1 MSVSKELRKG
11 INRIL
16 WGIPNRYGHLVR
28 EIRRGK
34 CHTILEICVWNGDR
48 SVRMIKTALENDITP
63 ETIRYYG
70 FDLFENADENVVSLE
85 ASKFP
90 PSIDMVRNKLKAFS
104 DIGVDIHL
112 YKGDTT
118 QILPDLLST
127 LPVMDFV
134 FIDGGHS
141 YETAKSD
148 WECVKRIIGNRSV
161 VIFDDYVNDEGIQNM
176 NFGVNKVID
185 NIDKK
190 LYSISFLNP
199 VDSFIKE
206 WGILKIRFV
215 KVTPKL

>member
-1 MSVSKELRKG
+1 MSVFKELRKG

-16 WGIPNRYGHLVR
+16 WGIPNRYGHFVR

-34 CHTILEICVWNGDR
+34 CHTILEIGVWNGDR

-112 YKGDTT
+112 YKGPAACHPPPEAPRRIRTRR
-118 QILPDLLST
+118 LARGPL
-127 LPVMDFV
+127 
-134 FIDGGHS
+134 GA
-141 YETAKSD
+141 YETAKS
-148 WECVKRIIGNRSV
+148 
-161 VIFDDYVNDEGIQNM
+161 
-176 NFGVNKVID
+176 
-185 NIDKK
+185 
-190 LYSISFLNP
+190 
-199 VDSFIKE
+199 
-206 WGILKIRFV
+206 
-215 KVTPKL
+215 